1 MINVCETI
9 WKTMLCPFFCPY
21 CRESLVYLEQF
32 ILLITEFGELFS
44 RKIEEDKT
52 LCLVGG
58 DNDEWRKFNCNKT
71 EA

>member
-1 MINVCETI
+1 
-9 WKTMLCPFFCPY
+9 MLCPFFCPY

-58 DNDEWRKFNCNKT
+58 DNDE
-71 EA
+71 

>member
-1 MINVCETI
+1 
-9 WKTMLCPFFCPY
+9 MLCPFFCPY

-32 ILLITEFGELFS
+32 ILLITEFSELFS
-44 RKIEEDKT
+44 RKIEEEEKT